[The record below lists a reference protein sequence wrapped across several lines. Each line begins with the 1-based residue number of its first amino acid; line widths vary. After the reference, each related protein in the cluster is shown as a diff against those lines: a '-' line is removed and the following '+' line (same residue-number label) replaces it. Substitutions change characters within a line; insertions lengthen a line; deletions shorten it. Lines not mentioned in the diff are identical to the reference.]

1 MMGWHGGGMG
11 AGAWVFMGLF
21 WVVLIAVIT
30 WLVVRLVPSNRRETA
45 AQASR
50 PHDAQVRTQESPVD
64 LLDRTFAHGELDP
77 ETYQNHRTA
86 LLAARG
92 GAR

>member
-1 MMGWHGGGMG
+1 MS
-11 AGAWVFMGLF
+11 AGAWVFMGSF
-21 WVVLIAVIT
+21 WVVLIAVII
-30 WLVVRLVPSNRRETA
+30 WLVVRLLPSNRRGTA

-50 PHDAQVRTQESPVD
+50 PHVAPVRAQESPVD
-64 LLDRTFAHGELDP
+64 LLDRRFAHGELDP
-77 ETYQNHRTA
+77 ETYQNHRAA